1 MSRAPHRLFLGKD
14 VHKFN
19 AAHMT
24 VFHDG
29 TKEALH
35 GHNFQ
40 VAVAIDLTDVSFA
53 SFLDFGVVKDAL
65 GAQCA
70 AWNERLILAERC
82 PFYVERSR
90 ADGSLDFTLCGKRYV
105 VPLDEVVFLPVE
117 NIVVETLAVELGRGL
132 IARLGAALRR
142 DVAVGLEVEVC
153 ESHRQGATAYLSLD
167 QEAAR

>member
-1 MSRAPHRLFLGKD
+1 MPRAPHRPPYRIFLGKD

-53 SFLDFGVVKDAL
+53 KFLDFGVVKDAL
-65 GAQCA
+65 GAQCH
-70 AWNERLILAERC
+70 AWNERLILAANC
-82 PFYVERSR
+82 PFYVETSR
-90 ADGSLDFTLCGKRYV
+90 ADGALDFTLCGRRYV
-105 VPLDEVVFLPVE
+105 VPLDEVVLLPVE
-117 NIVVETLAVELGRGL
+117 NIVVETLAEELGKQL
-132 IARLGAALRR
+132 LARLAGRLPVG
-142 DVAVGLEVEVC
+142 VAVGLEVEVC
-153 ESHRQGATAYLSLD
+153 ESHRQGATAYL
-167 QEAAR
+167 EIA